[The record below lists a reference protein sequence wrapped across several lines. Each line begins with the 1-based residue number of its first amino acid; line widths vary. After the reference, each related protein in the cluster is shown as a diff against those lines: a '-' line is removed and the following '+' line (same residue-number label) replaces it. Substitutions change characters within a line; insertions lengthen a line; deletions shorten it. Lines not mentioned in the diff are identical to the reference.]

1 MHSSNLITSII
12 ISLIAIASL
21 TTATPIPRDIYY
33 YGVSINVT
41 TSSGMDPNKTSE
53 AIPVQ
58 LNTLVACGYPEDPCS
73 ASFLVLDPNVA
84 VNVDINTIEC
94 RAYQD
99 FAGTQPGSA
108 PFNVTQPAYLSTNLA
123 TVSTILCYVVELN

>member
-1 MHSSNLITSII
+1 MHSSNFIASLITS
-12 ISLIAIASL
+12 LIVIASL
-21 TTATPIPRDIYY
+21 AAAIPMPRDIYY

-58 LNTLVACGYPEDPCS
+58 LNTLVACGYPDDPCS
-73 ASFLVLDPNVA
+73 ASALILDPNVA

-94 RAYQD
+94 RAYRD

-108 PFNVTQPAYLSTNLA
+108 PFNVTEYARLSTNLA
-123 TVSTILCYVVELN
+123 TVSTFLCYVVEEN

>member
-12 ISLIAIASL
+12 TSLIAVASL

-73 ASFLVLDPNVA
+73 ASALILDPNVA
-84 VNVDINTIEC
+84 VNVDIDAVEC

-108 PFNVTQPAYLSTNLA
+108 PFNVTEPAYLSTNLA
-123 TVSTILCYVVELN
+123 TVSTILCYIVELN